1 MLSKGSLLL
10 RLPGPAGRPHAVPT
24 LGTLQRPAQAL
35 GEDLLGKGSAVWEG
49 TRAPSPPRRAAG
61 QGGSAAGRLRS
72 PGLIP
77 LLFAVKAAGGLTL
90 SMSRERR
97 ELVLGTGLPLGHVV
111 HHRVPLRSRPRF
123 SAARVSPACSR
134 SGKRQGPALAPPLW
148 GLLEEAGVERHD
160 VDEQGNREA
169 G

>member
-1 MLSKGSLLL
+1 MTGT
-10 RLPGPAGRPHAVPT
+10 PAGWGRPGCHHRRTLWPVPCPCPCV
-24 LGTLQRPAQAL
+24 R
-35 GEDLLGKGSAVWEG
+35 DLAE
-49 TRAPSPPRRAAG
+49 
-61 QGGSAAGRLRS
+61 
-72 PGLIP
+72 LIP
-77 LLFAVKAAGGLTL
+77 LLFAVKAAGGLAL
-90 SMSRERR
+90 SMSPERR

-111 HHRVPLRSRPRF
+111 HHQVPLRSRPRF

-134 SGKRQGPALAPPLW
+134 SGKRQGPAPAPPLW